1 MEAERN
7 LAIERENK
15 ILLGKMYSIMNAE
28 PAYKTHKVTVTSLNL
43 TVRKQEYDRI
53 ARENQAIM
61 QRILQRE
68 PDFNRAKLDE
78 DWKET
83 QRYLR
88 NISEYPFIL
97 GHLPP
102 ATRKK
107 TLKPLKLGG
116 AMEEDIS
123 VNLDLNISGE
133 EVVAATTVTSAA
145 EEEAKAAA
153 AAEAERLEREKAEAA
168 AAAEAAAETERLAA
182 EEAAVAAAAAAE
194 GEAAAA
200 PAEEAPAEGEAAA
213 EEPAAEEPAAE

>member
-194 GEAAAA
+194 GETAAA

>member
-194 GEAAAA
+194 GEAAAT